1 MRGFADGFW
10 SKVLFAPTGAL
21 MSPTSAQQG
30 DSIPGICH
38 AVAIEKTL

>member
-1 MRGFADGFW
+1 MKTGFTAKAGRCY
-10 SKVLFAPTGAL
+10 VTA
-21 MSPTSAQQG
+21 AQQG